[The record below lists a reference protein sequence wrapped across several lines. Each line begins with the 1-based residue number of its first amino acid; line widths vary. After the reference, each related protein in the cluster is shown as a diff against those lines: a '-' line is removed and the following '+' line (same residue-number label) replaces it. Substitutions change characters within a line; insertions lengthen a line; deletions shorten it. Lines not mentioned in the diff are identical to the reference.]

1 MILVVDDSN
10 ALIDSIGGNLER
22 LGYSV
27 ERASDGVEAFDHLR
41 DPRCRLMLL
50 SLDLPKL
57 NGAELLILMG
67 AEDIAVPVI
76 VMAKMAD
83 LSAEEMGGFPD
94 VVDFIK
100 KPFPMEELVDKV
112 QKHARRDRGA
122 KS

>member
-1 MILVVDDSN
+1 VILVVDDSN

-67 AEDIAVPVI
+67 AEGIAVPVI
-76 VMAKMAD
+76 VMAKMED
-83 LSAEEMGGFPD
+83 LSAEEMGDFPD
-94 VVDFIK
+94 VVDFIR

-112 QKHARRDRGA
+112 QKHARSDQGGR
-122 KS
+122 S

>member
-10 ALIDSIGGNLER
+10 ALIESISGNLER

-27 ERASDGVEAFDHLR
+27 ERASDGVEAFEHLR

-50 SLDLPKL
+50 SLNLPKI

-67 AEDIAVPVI
+67 AEGIAVPVI
-76 VMAKMAD
+76 VMAKMED
-83 LSAEEMGGFPD
+83 LSAEEMGDFPD

-100 KPFPMEELVDKV
+100 KPFPMEELVEKV
-112 QKHARRDRGA
+112 QKHAKDETVN
-122 KS
+122 